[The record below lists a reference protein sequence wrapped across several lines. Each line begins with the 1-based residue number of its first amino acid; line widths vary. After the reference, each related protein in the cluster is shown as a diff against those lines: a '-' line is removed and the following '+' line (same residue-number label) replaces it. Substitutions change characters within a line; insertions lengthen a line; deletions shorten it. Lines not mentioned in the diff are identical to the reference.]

1 MTDTNRHAYLVVCG
15 TTLGGEADP
24 EYANRAGAA
33 AKNINIAPIAS
44 GNVGTDR
51 LKVLE
56 GELPPGVT
64 FTAVERFPSMAAI
77 EEFWFS
83 DAYQSSIPFRQNA
96 VKMNFVIALEGISE
110 TELEAARQVA
120 LENSK

>member
-15 TTLGGEADP
+15 TTLGGEVDP
-24 EYANRAGAA
+24 EYAKRAGAA
-33 AKNINIAPIAS
+33 AENINIAPIAS
-44 GNVGTDR
+44 GNVGTER

-56 GELPPGVT
+56 GELPPSVT
-64 FTAVERFPSMAAI
+64 FMAVERFPSMAAI

-83 DAYQSSIPFRQNA
+83 DAYQSSIPFRKNA
-96 VKMNFVIALEGISE
+96 VKMNYVIALEGISE
-110 TELEAARQVA
+110 AELEAARQVA

>member
-1 MTDTNRHAYLVVCG
+1 MTDANRYAYLVVCG
-15 TTLGGEADP
+15 TTLGGKVDP

-44 GNVGTDR
+44 GNVGTER
-51 LKVLE
+51 LKILE

-83 DAYQSSIPFRQNA
+83 DAYQSSIPFRENA

-110 TELEAARQVA
+110 AELETASKAA
-120 LENSK
+120 LENAK